1 MPNFLEVGS
10 VDRPD
15 ETSTRR
21 PGAEFGRRQFL
32 RGMAAAGAAAGAGGL
47 LAACGG
53 SSSGATQHLDQAS
66 RSLKRGG
73 NLKLGLT
80 GGSSSD
86 TLDPHKSLTYID
98 TSRLQSLYQPLVQLD
113 AQAQVEY
120 VLAESISPHGGS
132 LSEWVIRLRPGVTFH
147 DGKAFTASDVLFTFQ
162 RVYSNGFTGKFGLGP
177 IDLANT
183 RALDPHTVLVRLT
196 KPFSSFAEQLAAF
209 WYNLYIAPDG
219 FSPAKP
225 VGTGPFVYQSFTP
238 GQRSVFTRNPHYWK
252 SGLPYVDT
260 LTIIDFSDNTT
271 LQDALSTGV
280 IQGAGAL
287 DGPQIASLAT
297 SSGIKTV
304 VSHSGEII
312 PFTMRVDQPPF
323 NDVNVRQAMRL
334 LVDRPQLIDS
344 ALDGYGVVAND
355 LFSPYDPDFDHS
367 LVRPAQG
374 DIQQAKFLLRKAGQ
388 EGLTVTLT
396 TSAVA
401 TGTVAMA
408 TVLAAQAKA
417 AGVTVK
423 LSNVPAGTFFGPN
436 YLKWTFAQDYYNY
449 YPYLAQVAESM
460 LKASPFNETHTDNA
474 RYANLYNQANAT
486 ASPSL
491 RKEIISEMQ
500 AFDFSEGGY
509 IVPAYIDV
517 LDAYS
522 DKITGYTAGKVGQP
536 LSNFDFEHF
545 AFTG

>member
-1 MPNFLEVGS
+1 M
-10 VDRPD
+10 DRPD
-15 ETSTRR
+15 QSSTPR
-21 PGAEFGRRQFL
+21 PAAEFGRRQFL
-32 RGMAAAGAAAGAGGL
+32 RGIAAAGAAAGAGSL

-53 SSSGATQHLDQAS
+53 SSSGATQHAAQAS
-66 RSLKRGG
+66 QSLRHGG
-73 NLKLGLT
+73 NLKLGLS

-120 VLAESISPHGGS
+120 VLAESITPHQGS
-132 LSEWVIRLRPGVTFH
+132 LAQWIIRLRPGVTFH
-147 DGKAFTASDVLFTFQ
+147 DGKDFTASDVLYTFQ
-162 RVYSNGFTGKFGLGP
+162 RVYTNGFTGKFGLGP

-183 RALDPHTVLVRLT
+183 KALDPHTVLVQLT

-219 FSPAKP
+219 FNPAKP
-225 VGTGPFVYQSFTP
+225 VGTGAYVYQSFTP

-252 SGLPYVDT
+252 PGLPYAGT

-280 IQGAGAL
+280 IHGAGAL

-297 SSGIKTV
+297 TGGIKTV
-304 VSHSGEII
+304 VSHSGEIV
-312 PFTMRVDQPPF
+312 PFTMRVNQPPF

-374 DIQQAKFLLRKAGQ
+374 DIQQAKFLLKRAGQ
-388 EGLTVTLT
+388 EDLTVTLT

-436 YLKWTFAQDYYNY
+436 YLKWPFAQDYYNY

-460 LKASPFNETHTDNA
+460 LKASPFNETHTSNA
-474 RYANLYNQANAT
+474 HYTNLYNQANAT
-486 ASPSL
+486 ASPTL

-500 AFDFSEGGY
+500 NFDFTEGGY
-509 IVPAYIDV
+509 IIPAFIDV

-536 LSNFDFEHF
+536 LANFDFEHF

>member
-1 MPNFLEVGS
+1 M
-10 VDRPD
+10 DRPD
-15 ETSTRR
+15 QSSTPR

-32 RGMAAAGAAAGAGGL
+32 RGIAAAGALAGGGSL

-53 SSSGATQHLDQAS
+53 SSAGPTQHLDQAS
-66 RSLKRGG
+66 RTLKRGG

-120 VLAESISPHGGS
+120 VLAQSITPHQGS
-132 LSEWVIRLRPGVTFH
+132 LSEWVINLRPDVTWH
-147 DGKAFTASDVLFTFQ
+147 DGKDFTASDVLFTFQ
-162 RVYSNGFTGKFGLGP
+162 RVSSNGFTGKFGLGP

-183 RALDPHTVLVRLT
+183 KALDPHTVLVRLT

-209 WYNLYIAPDG
+209 WYNLYIAPEG
-219 FSPAKP
+219 FNPAKP
-225 VGTGPFVYQSFTP
+225 VGTGAFVYQSFTP

-297 SSGIKTV
+297 AGGIKTV

-312 PFTMRVDQPPF
+312 PFTMRVDQAPF

-334 LVDRPQLIDS
+334 LVDRPQMIDS

-355 LFSPYDPDFDHS
+355 LFSPYDPDFDGS

-374 DIQQAKFLLRKAGQ
+374 DIQQAKFLLSKAGQ
-388 EGLTVTLT
+388 EGLTVSLT

-417 AGVTVK
+417 AGVTVR

-436 YLKWTFAQDYYNY
+436 YLKWPLAQDYYNY

-460 LKASPFNETHTDNA
+460 LMASPFNETHTDNA
-474 RYANLYNQANAT
+474 RYTNLYNQANAT

-491 RKEIISEMQ
+491 RKEIIHEMQ
-500 AFDFSEGGY
+500 TYDFNEGGY
-509 IVPAYIDV
+509 IVPAFIDV

-522 DKITGYTAGKVGQP
+522 EKITGYTAGKVGQP

-545 AFTG
+545 AYTG

>member
-1 MPNFLEVGS
+1 

-15 ETSTRR
+15 QSSTPR
-21 PGAEFGRRQFL
+21 PAAEFGRRQFL
-32 RGMAAAGAAAGAGGL
+32 RGIAAAGAAAGAGSL

-53 SSSGATQHLDQAS
+53 SGPGATQHAAQAS
-66 RSLKRGG
+66 QSLRHGG
-73 NLKLGLT
+73 NLKLGLS

-120 VLAESISPHGGS
+120 VLAESITPHQGS
-132 LSEWVIRLRPGVTFH
+132 LAQWIIRLRPGVTFH
-147 DGKAFTASDVLFTFQ
+147 DGKDFTASDVLYTFQ
-162 RVYSNGFTGKFGLGP
+162 RVYTNGFTGKFGLGP

-183 RALDPHTVLVRLT
+183 KALDPHTVLVQLT

-219 FSPAKP
+219 FNPAKP
-225 VGTGPFVYQSFTP
+225 VGTGAYVYQSFTP

-252 SGLPYVDT
+252 PGLPYAGT

-280 IQGAGAL
+280 IHGAGAL

-297 SSGIKTV
+297 TGGIKTV
-304 VSHSGEII
+304 VSHSGEIV
-312 PFTMRVDQPPF
+312 PFTMRVNQPPF

-374 DIQQAKFLLRKAGQ
+374 DIQQAKFLLKRAGQ

-436 YLKWTFAQDYYNY
+436 YLKWPFAQDYYNY

-460 LKASPFNETHTDNA
+460 LKASPFNETHTSNA
-474 RYANLYNQANAT
+474 HYTNLYNQANAT
-486 ASPSL
+486 ASPTL

-500 AFDFSEGGY
+500 DFDFTEGGY
-509 IVPAYIDV
+509 IIPAFIDV

-536 LSNFDFEHF
+536 LANFDFEHF

>member
-1 MPNFLEVGS
+1 M
-10 VDRPD
+10 DRPD
-15 ETSTRR
+15 ERSTPR

-32 RGMAAAGAAAGAGGL
+32 RGIAAAGAAAGAGGL

-53 SSSGATQHLDQAS
+53 SSPGTTQHLDQAS

-113 AQAQVEY
+113 AQARVEY
-120 VLAESISPHGGS
+120 VLAESISPHQGS

-162 RVYSNGFTGKFGLGP
+162 RVYSNDFTGKFGLGP
-177 IDLANT
+177 IDLAKT

-252 SGLPYVDT
+252 SGLPHVDT

-304 VSHSGEII
+304 VSHSGEIV

-323 NDVNVRQAMRL
+323 SDVNVRQAMRL

-374 DIQQAKFLLRKAGQ
+374 DIQQAKFLLKKAGQ

-436 YLKWTFAQDYYNY
+436 YLKWSFAQDYYNY

-460 LKASPFNETHTDNA
+460 LKASPFNETHTGNA
-474 RYANLYNQANAT
+474 HYTNLYNQANAT

-491 RKEIISEMQ
+491 RKEIIAEMQ
-500 AFDFSEGGY
+500 AFDFNEGGY
-509 IVPAYIDV
+509 IIPAYIDV

>member
-1 MPNFLEVGS
+1 M
-10 VDRPD
+10 DRPD
-15 ETSTRR
+15 ESSTPR

-32 RGMAAAGAAAGAGGL
+32 RGIAAAGAAAGAGGL

-53 SSSGATQHLDQAS
+53 SSSGATQHLDQTS
-66 RSLKRGG
+66 HSLKRGG

-120 VLAESISPHGGS
+120 VLAESISPHQGS
-132 LSEWVIRLRPGVTFH
+132 LSEWVIRLRPGVSFH

-162 RVYSNGFTGKFGLGP
+162 RVYSNDFTGKFGLGP

-183 RALDPHTVLVRLT
+183 KALDPHTVLVRLT

-209 WYNLYIAPDG
+209 WYNLYIAPAG

-252 SGLPYVDT
+252 SGLPYVGT

-304 VSHSGEII
+304 VSHSGEIV

-323 NDVNVRQAMRL
+323 NDINVRQAMRL

-374 DIQQAKFLLRKAGQ
+374 DIQQAKFLLKKAGQ

-436 YLKWTFAQDYYNY
+436 YLKWPFAQDYYNY

-474 RYANLYNQANAT
+474 HYTNLYNQANAT

-500 AFDFSEGGY
+500 AFDFNEGGY
-509 IVPAYIDV
+509 IIPAYIDV

>member
-1 MPNFLEVGS
+1 

-15 ETSTRR
+15 QSSTPR
-21 PGAEFGRRQFL
+21 PGSEFGRRQFL
-32 RGMAAAGAAAGAGGL
+32 RGIAAAGALAGGGSL

-53 SSSGATQHLDQAS
+53 SSASPTQHLDQAS
-66 RSLKRGG
+66 RTLKRGG

-120 VLAESISPHGGS
+120 VLAQSITPHQGS
-132 LSEWVIRLRPGVTFH
+132 LSEWVINLRPGVTWH
-147 DGKAFTASDVLFTFQ
+147 DGKDFTASDVLFTFQ
-162 RVYSNGFTGKFGLGP
+162 RVSSNGFTGKFGLGP

-183 RALDPHTVLVRLT
+183 KALDPHTVLVRLT

-209 WYNLYIAPDG
+209 WYNLYIAPTG
-219 FSPAKP
+219 FNPAKP
-225 VGTGPFVYQSFTP
+225 VGTGAFVYQSFTP

-297 SSGIKTV
+297 AGGIKTI

-312 PFTMRVDQPPF
+312 PFTMRVDQAPF
-323 NDVNVRQAMRL
+323 NDVKVRQAMRL
-334 LVDRPQLIDS
+334 LVDRPQMIDS

-355 LFSPYDPDFDHS
+355 LFSPYDPDFDRS

-374 DIQQAKFLLRKAGQ
+374 DIQQAKFLLSKAGQ
-388 EGLTVTLT
+388 EGLTVSLT

-417 AGVTVK
+417 AGVTVR

-436 YLKWTFAQDYYNY
+436 YLKWPLAQDYYNY

-474 RYANLYNQANAT
+474 RYTNLYNQANAT

-491 RKEIISEMQ
+491 RKEIIHEMQ
-500 AFDFSEGGY
+500 SYDFNEGGY
-509 IVPAYIDV
+509 IIPAYIDV

-522 DKITGYTAGKVGQP
+522 EKITGYTAGKVGQP

-545 AFTG
+545 AYTG

>member
-1 MPNFLEVGS
+1 

-15 ETSTRR
+15 QSSTPR
-21 PGAEFGRRQFL
+21 PVTEFGRRQFL
-32 RGMAAAGAAAGAGGL
+32 RGIAGAGVLAGGGSL

-53 SSSGATQHLDQAS
+53 SSSGPAQHLDQAS
-66 RSLKRGG
+66 HSLKRGG
-73 NLKLGLT
+73 DLKLGLT

-98 TSRLQSLYQPLVQLD
+98 TSRLQSLYQPLVQLN

-120 VLAESISPHGGS
+120 VLAESITPHRGS
-132 LSEWVIRLRPGVTFH
+132 LSEWVINLRRGVTFH
-147 DGKAFTASDVLFTFQ
+147 DGKAFTASDVLFTFR

-177 IDLANT
+177 IDLAHT
-183 RALDPHTVLVRLT
+183 KALDPHTVLVRLT
-196 KPFSSFAEQLAAF
+196 TPFSSFAEQLAAF

-219 FSPAKP
+219 FTPAKP
-225 VGTGPFVYQSFTP
+225 VGTGAFVYQSFTP

-252 SGLPYVDT
+252 SGLPYADT

-271 LQDALSTGV
+271 LQAALSTGV

-297 SSGIKTV
+297 TGGIKTV
-304 VSHSGEII
+304 VSHSGEIV

-374 DIQQAKFLLRKAGQ
+374 DIQQAKFLLKKAGQ

-417 AGVTVK
+417 AGVTIK
-423 LSNVPAGTFFGPN
+423 LSNVPAGVFFGPS
-436 YLKWTFAQDYYNY
+436 YLKWTFGQDYYNY

-460 LKASPFNETHTDNA
+460 LRASPFNETHTSNP
-474 RYANLYNQANAT
+474 RYTNLYNQANAT
-486 ASPSL
+486 ASPTL
-491 RKEIISEMQ
+491 RQEIIREMQ
-500 AFDFSEGGY
+500 NYDFNEGGY

-522 DKITGYTAGKVGQP
+522 EKITGYTAGKVGQP

-545 AFTG
+545 AFSA

>member
-1 MPNFLEVGS
+1 M
-10 VDRPD
+10 DRPD
-15 ETSTRR
+15 QSSTPR
-21 PGAEFGRRQFL
+21 PASEFGRRQFL
-32 RGMAAAGAAAGAGGL
+32 RGIAAAGAMAGTGGL

-53 SSSGATQHLDQAS
+53 SSSGQTQHLDAS
-66 RSLKRGG
+66 RRMRRGG

-86 TLDPHKSLTYID
+86 TLDPHKSLTYVD

-113 AQAQVEY
+113 ARAQVEY
-120 VLAESISPHGGS
+120 VLAESITPHQGS

-147 DGKAFTASDVLFTFQ
+147 DGKDFTASDVLFTFQ
-162 RVYSNGFTGKFGLGP
+162 RVFSNGFTGKFGLGP
-177 IDLANT
+177 IDLAHT
-183 RALDPHTVLVRLT
+183 KALDAHTVLVQLT

-209 WYNLYIAPDG
+209 WYNLYIAPEG

-225 VGTGPFVYQSFTP
+225 VGTGAFVYQSFTP

-252 SGLPYVDT
+252 SGLPHVDT

-304 VSHSGEII
+304 VSHSGEIV
-312 PFTMRVDQPPF
+312 PFTMRVDQAPF

-374 DIQQAKFLLRKAGQ
+374 DIQQAKFLLKKAGQ
-388 EGLTVTLT
+388 DGLTVTLT

-423 LSNVPAGTFFGPN
+423 LSNVPAGTFFGPD
-436 YLKWTFAQDYYNY
+436 YLKWSFSQDYYNY

-460 LKASPFNETHTDNA
+460 LKASPFNETHTNNPH
-474 RYANLYNQANAT
+474 YTNLYNQANAT
-486 ASPSL
+486 ASPAL
-491 RKEIISEMQ
+491 RKEIITEMQ
-500 AFDFSEGGY
+500 NFDFNEGGY
-509 IVPAYIDV
+509 IIPAYIDV

-522 DKITGYTAGKVGQP
+522 DTITGYTAGKVGQP

-545 AFTG
+545 AFIS

>member
-1 MPNFLEVGS
+1 M
-10 VDRPD
+10 DRPD
-15 ETSTRR
+15 HSSTPR
-21 PGAEFGRRQFL
+21 PVAEFGRRQFL
-32 RGMAAAGAAAGAGGL
+32 RGIAGAGVLAGGGSL

-53 SSSGATQHLDQAS
+53 SSSGPAQHLDQAS
-66 RSLKRGG
+66 HSLKRGG
-73 NLKLGLT
+73 DLKLGLT

-98 TSRLQSLYQPLVQLD
+98 TSRLQSLYQPLVQLN

-120 VLAESISPHGGS
+120 VLAESITPHRGS
-132 LSEWVIRLRPGVTFH
+132 LSEWVINLRRGVTFH

-177 IDLANT
+177 IDLAHT
-183 RALDPHTVLVRLT
+183 KALDPHTVLVRLT
-196 KPFSSFAEQLAAF
+196 TPFSSFAEQLAAF

-219 FSPAKP
+219 FTPAKP
-225 VGTGPFVYQSFTP
+225 VGTGAFVYQSFTP

-252 SGLPYVDT
+252 SGLPYADT

-271 LQDALSTGV
+271 LQAALSTGV

-297 SSGIKTV
+297 TGGIKTV
-304 VSHSGEII
+304 VSHSGEIV

-374 DIQQAKFLLRKAGQ
+374 DIQQAKFLLKKAGQ

-417 AGVTVK
+417 AGVTIK
-423 LSNVPAGTFFGPN
+423 LSNVPAGVFFGPS
-436 YLKWTFAQDYYNY
+436 YLKWTFGQDYYNY

-460 LKASPFNETHTDNA
+460 LRASPFNETHTSNP
-474 RYANLYNQANAT
+474 RYTNLYNQANAT
-486 ASPSL
+486 ASPTL
-491 RKEIISEMQ
+491 RQEIIREMQ
-500 AFDFSEGGY
+500 NYDFNEGGY

-522 DKITGYTAGKVGQP
+522 EKITGYTAGKVGQP

-545 AFTG
+545 AFSA